1 MRNIRPGFSVAA
13 GVFAA
18 CALAF
23 CAAAQDID
31 DIEDDVSGDSEASET
46 QESEASAEAPAE
58 AAAPVA
64 PASAKNQFYQL
75 VRCVEAQGEA
85 YVFRIRTGQW
95 EKVQEGKY
103 YPMGSK
109 FKARRTSDV
118 LEGSPAACFAFGEDC
133 YAIIDTVGS
142 FSTRPIDIGEKTRTV
157 VLESGVVKFSLP
169 LVTKPGSFSVV
180 APHFTSTNLAG
191 ESQYTYTTL
200 ADGEEIIVRVITGTL
215 SLSGAHYSIERM
227 NAANRLRIR
236 TTGDDLETF
245 LRGESGNFA
254 VTLDQG
260 IERRTDFSTGEKKDE
275 NVTLV
280 YNLSPKCAIKIF
292 RRRSETDDRML
303 VNTMTFDPHGRIV
316 NRRAFAENR
325 YNVNSG
331 ELVLKPQQLPKQ
343 ADKSGD
349 TTAVD
354 VTPTEEDVEEEA
366 GEEDSSGS
374 DDSSGG
380 EESAEEDDMF

>member
-1 MRNIRPGFSVAA
+1 MRTIRPGFNVAA

-18 CALAF
+18 CAFAF
-23 CAAAQDID
+23 CAVAQDID
-31 DIEDDVSGDSEASET
+31 DVEDDVSSDTEASET
-46 QESEASAEAPAE
+46 VEADSAAPA
-58 AAAPVA
+58 ATPA
-64 PASAKNQFYQL
+64 PAAVGDKNPFYQL
-75 VRCVEAQGEA
+75 IRCVEAQGDV
-85 YVFRIRTGQW
+85 YVFRPRTGEW
-95 EKVQEGKY
+95 EKAKEGKY

-118 LEGSPAACFAFGEDC
+118 LEGYPAASFAFGDDC
-133 YAIIDTVGS
+133 YANIETAGS

-169 LVTKPGSFSVV
+169 LVMKPGAFSVV

-200 ADGEEIIVRVITGTL
+200 PDGEEIVVRVITGSL

-292 RRRSETDDRML
+292 RRRSEADDRML

-331 ELVLKPQQLPKQ
+331 ELVIKPRQLP
-343 ADKSGD
+343 AATDKSGD
-349 TTAVD
+349 TTAMD
-354 VTPTEEDVEEEA
+354 VTPTEEEPVEEA
-366 GEEDSSGS
+366 GEDDSSSSSDDDSSGS
-374 DDSSGG
+374 